1 MKKTFVL
8 AVALSLSTL
17 CFAGQK
23 SYEIVISKAATVGAL
38 KLAAG
43 TYKVKVDGANAT
55 FTDAKFNTVSTPV
68 KVETVAKKT
77 SLTAVDASTTADGEV
92 VTSITLGGTTTK
104 LDFSKQ
110 PAATN

>member
-1 MKKTFVL
+1 MKKTLVL

-23 SYEIVISKAATVGAL
+23 SYEIVISKPATVGAL

-43 TYKVKVDGANAT
+43 TYKVKLDGATAV
-55 FTDAKFNTVSTPV
+55 FTDEKFKTVSTPV
-68 KVETVAKKT
+68 KVETLTKKT
-77 SLTAVDASTTADGEV
+77 PLTSVDAETSAAGQV
-92 VTSITLGGTTTK
+92 VTSISFGGTTTK
-104 LDFSKQ
+104 LDFTKQ